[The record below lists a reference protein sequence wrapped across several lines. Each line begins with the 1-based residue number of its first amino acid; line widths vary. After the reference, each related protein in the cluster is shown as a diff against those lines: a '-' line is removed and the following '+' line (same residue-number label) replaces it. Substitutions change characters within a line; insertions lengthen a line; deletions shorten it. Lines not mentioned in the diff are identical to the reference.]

1 MSIDIDTVVVGAGVV
16 GLATARALALGG
28 LEVLVLE
35 AEDRPGEGIS
45 SRNSGVIHAG
55 MYYPTGSLKAR
66 CCVRGLQLMYDY
78 CARRRVAHRRTGKLI
93 VATDEHDREE
103 LQALATRAAANGVD
117 VSWLEGEQ
125 AMRMEPALRC
135 VAALDSPNSGIVDV
149 PELITAL
156 VGELEHHGGQ
166 LLCRT
171 EVQSIRAD
179 VGCFRI
185 ETAGGDALN
194 CRRLVNA
201 AGLGATGLAART
213 DGLAPIHVPRLWY
226 GQGHYYNLRGRSPF
240 TRLIYPLPGA
250 ASLGVHLGMDI
261 SGRCRFGP
269 DMRWV
274 DAPSYRFDDS
284 QRGAFAESIR
294 QWWPALRDDDLT
306 PDFVGVRPKLAGPG
320 QGSADF
326 LIQDHSIHGIA
337 GLVNLFGIESPG
349 LTSSLA
355 LAEEVAARLGLP

>member
-1 MSIDIDTVVVGAGVV
+1 MDVDTVVVGAGVV
-16 GLATARALALGG
+16 GLAVARALVMSGHQ
-28 LEVLVLE
+28 VLVLE
-35 AEDRPGEGIS
+35 AADRAGEGIS

-66 CCVRGLQLMYDY
+66 YCVRGLQLMYEF
-78 CARRRVAHRRTGKLI
+78 CARRGVAHRRTGKLI
-93 VATDEHDREE
+93 VATHARDRQKLE
-103 LQALATRAAANGVD
+103 ALAAQARSNQVD
-117 VSWLEGEQ
+117 VSWLDADQ
-125 AMRMEPALRC
+125 AMRLEPALRC

-156 VGELEHHGGQ
+156 IGEVENHGGQ

-171 EVQSIRAD
+171 PVD
-179 VGCFRI
+179 RI
-185 ETAGGDALN
+185 APQDGGFCLQTESGDTLR
-194 CRRLVNA
+194 CRRVVNA
-201 AGLGATGLAART
+201 AGLNATVLAARIS
-213 DGLAPIHVPRLWY
+213 GLDAIHVPRLWF
-226 GQGHYYNLRGRSPF
+226 GQGHYYTVRGRVPF

-269 DMRWV
+269 DMRWI
-274 DAPSYRFDDS
+274 DSPSYQFDDS

-294 QWWPALRDDDLT
+294 QWWPDLPDADLN

-320 QGSADF
+320 QSSADF
-326 LIQDHSIHGIA
+326 VIQEQSMHGIS
-337 GLVNLFGIESPG
+337 GLINLFGIESPG

-355 LAEEVAARLGLP
+355 IGEAVAQLFSQQ